1 MFDLAFDLKSLS
13 WALLVIAGC
22 SSAAPATE
30 PVGGAGSA
38 GGGAGRATAGSG
50 NGLGGAVSSGGMPG
64 TSGGGAAGAS
74 GRFGGSSGA
83 SGAGGAAGSGSGT
96 ATFAAVASI
105 MSQECGKPL
114 CHGGAAPAQMLNF
127 TNMTTLYAT
136 LTSKVVTECKGEK
149 LVVPGDPTNSALLKL
164 PTWECSDPMGG
175 PFVMPQGCIDD
186 VCLPDAELAT
196 LRAWIAA
203 GAPQ

>member
-1 MFDLAFDLKSLS
+1 M
-13 WALLVIAGC
+13 G
-22 SSAAPATE
+22 
-30 PVGGAGSA
+30 A
-38 GGGAGRATAGSG
+38 GGGGHTNAAAGNG
-50 NGLGGAVSSGGMPG
+50 NGLGGAAGSGGMPG
-64 TSGGGAAGAS
+64 TAGLAAAG
-74 GRFGGSSGA
+74 GSVGGA
-83 SGAGGAAGSGSGT
+83 SGASSSAGSAGSGSGT

-136 LTSKVVTECKGEK
+136 LTSRVVDECKGEK

-164 PTWECSDPMGG
+164 PTWECTDPMGA

-203 GAPQ
+203 GAPQQ